1 MAKKGHNKHKLKKQ
15 LEWYSFII
23 IPLVTLLVLVYV
35 PMLST
40 IRYSLYDVSF
50 LGYGEKYVGL
60 RNYRMLLTSSSF
72 LRAFGNTVVL
82 TLMGLL
88 TIPLGFIL
96 ASFINSLGK
105 GRLQGF
111 FRVGFYLPNIIT
123 GVSVILMFQVIL
135 KGNDGLFNG
144 FLSLVT
150 GHEISVGWLSDSHY
164 AKFGATLLWIW
175 MNLGYSMLINLASM
189 QSIQTEIYEAAAVD
203 GANAFKRWVYI
214 TIPHMKQCF
223 AFLFVTSMIS
233 GLSRFTDLFV
243 IGGNSSSGAPG
254 GTLQTLLLY
263 IYQYSFEVPQYGI
276 SSAGAMILFVIVLL
290 FTLINVKMSGMFRE
304 EK

>member
-1 MAKKGHNKHKLKKQ
+1 MVKKGHSKHKLKKQ

-23 IPLVTLLVLVYV
+23 IPLITLVVLVYV

-40 IRYSLYDVSF
+40 IKYSLYDVSF
-50 LGYGEKYVGL
+50 LGYGEEYVGF

-72 LRAFGNTVVL
+72 MKALGNTVVL

-105 GRLQGF
+105 GTLQGF

-135 KGNDGLFNG
+135 KGNDGLLNS
-144 FLSLVT
+144 FLSAVT
-150 GHEISVGWLSDSHY
+150 GHEITVGWLSDSHY

-189 QSIQTEIYEAAAVD
+189 QSIQTEIYEAASVD
-203 GANAFKRWVYI
+203 GANAFKRWFYI

-223 AFLFVTSMIS
+223 AFLFVTGMIS

-290 FTLINVKMSGMFRE
+290 FTLVNVKMSGMFRE